1 VRATTLDALANC
13 YKVSIIEELRR
24 EVSPETT
31 AKAWKEM
38 REKGIAIIGSWI
50 SKRSKACQSSTLP
63 ADS

>member
-31 AKAWKEM
+31 AKAWQEM
-38 REKGIAIIGSWI
+38 REKGIAIIGELDI
-50 SKRSKACQSSTLP
+50 EKIEGMSKLNITCR
-63 ADS
+63 